1 MLPRPLRLTKK
12 KDFMILATK
21 GRSIFGPYATL
32 RIVETKKGAKGKIA
46 FIISTKIFK
55 RAVDRNLTKRRS
67 REAVRSLLSEVPPG
81 VNLLFVLKPEARDV
95 EHTKLIEEFKR
106 LMTKVP
112 EALLK
117 PAKPSSRGVKHRSKM
132 GQPKAMNGSS
142 KPQSGIHLTLPS
154 PS

>member
-12 KDFMILATK
+12 KDFLILATK

-32 RIVETKKGAKGKIA
+32 RIVETKKGMKGKVG
-46 FIISTKIFK
+46 FIISTKVFK

-67 REAVRSLLSEVPPG
+67 REAIRKLMPEVPTN
-81 VNLLFVLKPEARDV
+81 VNLLFVLKPEAKDV
-95 EHTKLIEEFKR
+95 DHIKLVEEFKR

-132 GQPKAMNGSS
+132 AQPKGAAPKTVDSRR
-142 KPQSGIHLTLPS
+142 
-154 PS
+154 

>member
-32 RIVETKKGAKGKIA
+32 RIVEVKKGMKGKIA
-46 FIISTKIFK
+46 FIISTKVFK

-67 REAVRSLLSEVPPG
+67 REAIRKLLPEVPAG

-95 EHTKLIEEFKR
+95 EHTKLIEEFRR

-132 GQPKAMNGSS
+132 GAPKGVQ
-142 KPQSGIHLTLPS
+142 KPQPS
-154 PS
+154 PSTPPQLPLR